1 MTQRETE
8 PSDRAK
14 KHAALLKEAL
24 DRPGVYE
31 AMKVFRNWRRAD
43 RRLDAYRAATRE
55 RHISITS
62 DHANPR

>member
-1 MTQRETE
+1 MPQREPE

-31 AMKVFRNWRRAD
+31 AMKVYQNWQRAD
-43 RRLDAYRAATRE
+43 RGLDAYRAATRE

-62 DHANPR
+62 DRANPR